1 MCGNPPVCG
10 DPLGAWRSL
19 RCERTRVCGDTEVRG
34 PPARQN
40 PLGAWRSLRCERT
53 RVCGDT
59 EVRGPPARQNPL
71 GAWRSLR
78 CERTRVCGDTE
89 VRGPPARQNPLGAWR
104 SLRCERTRVCGD
116 TEVRGPPARQNP
128 LGSPGTVVALCPRNK
143 PRATSHPRPGVPS
156 AGVGDA
162 APPEGPE
169 SGKAK
174 AEYRNYRHPL
184 SLQSAQYGSCSLRK
198 MGAMEA
204 LELLDQLVD
213 ESDPDVDFP
222 NSFHAYQTAEGIRR
236 AHPDKDWFHLVGLLH
251 DLGKV
256 LALFGEP
263 QWAVVGD
270 TFPVGCKVQKSVVFG
285 DTTFRDNPDTKDPL
299 YSTEYGMYQ
308 PRCGLEN
315 VLMSWGHD
323 EYMYRVM
330 KFNRF
335 TLPKEAF
342 YMVRFHSFYPWHAH
356 GDYMHLCSEEDL
368 RMLPWV
374 RELNKFDLYTK
385 QEELPDVQQ
394 LRGYYQALIDKYCPG
409 QLCW

>member
-1 MCGNPPVCG
+1 M
-10 DPLGAWRSL
+10 SSQ
-19 RCERTRVCGDTEVRG
+19 RVEPKCPEEL
-34 PPARQN
+34 P
-40 PLGAWRSLRCERT
+40 
-53 RVCGDT
+53 
-59 EVRGPPARQNPL
+59 
-71 GAWRSLR
+71 
-78 CERTRVCGDTE
+78 
-89 VRGPPARQNPLGAWR
+89 
-104 SLRCERTRVCGD
+104 
-116 TEVRGPPARQNP
+116 
-128 LGSPGTVVALCPRNK
+128 PGT
-143 PRATSHPRPGVPS
+143 
-156 AGVGDA
+156 A
-162 APPEGPE
+162 APPHQ
-169 SGKAK
+169 
-174 AEYRNYRHPL
+174 YRNYTEGKLLERVYNTYRLMHTH
-184 SLQSAQYGSCSLRK
+184 QTVDFVRKKCAQYGPCSQRR
-198 MGAMEA
+198 MTVMEA
-204 LELLDQLVD
+204 LALLDGLVD

-270 TFPVGCKVQKSVVFG
+270 TFPVGCKVQKSVLFG
-285 DTTFRDNPDTKDPL
+285 DSTFHDNPDTKDPR

-330 KFNRF
+330 KFNNF
-335 TLPKEAF
+335 ALPKEAF

-356 GDYMHLCSEEDL
+356 GDYLHLCSEEDL

-394 LRGYYQALIDKYCPG
+394 LRSYYQALIDKYCPG
-409 QLCW
+409 ELCW